1 MRCVSSGNRLIPHRP
16 NDDAV
21 PCETADRIRSLGTH
35 SLCRGAPCA
44 DPSDLC
50 GRASHADPRTQ
61 GPRSPSRGAP
71 CADPSD
77 PCGRAS
83 HADPRTQGL
92 RSPCRGAPCAD
103 PSDPCCPSSHAD
115 PRTRDPRTQGLR
127 SPSHG
132 APCAEL
138 CAYGVPHAHPPNRRP
153 HRKGKSSPRLP
164 QEQAHPSGELPEPSQ
179 GPLPSPQQRQK
190 PSIGSSSS
198 SCSSCHP
205 FKESFKLS
213 APAPAAG
220 LHVYRE
226 RPFLHE
232 STPFLK
238 KVFSPD
244 CAISCLLPAPHPPPP
259 AFVSQSGAPAP
270 FFWSRIRSMESPLFR
285 LCLSVGS
292 GEGLSDSLR
301 HRETDRRLWP
311 FIMPY
316 RLRVV
321 TSVYSSPP
329 TRAVKSDAASSET
342 GQAVD
347 GSLSGDLNSF
357 LCHELLRRLRRE
369 PSTINNHRFKYS
381 SSNSR
386 AVDMLMDCTDPSFY
400 VILRSRML
408 TIGSGLP
415 DDEISQLPHLSPSH
429 ALPCR

>member
-21 PCETADRIRSLGTH
+21 PCETADRIRSPGTR
-35 SLCRGAPCA
+35 SPCRGAPCADPSDPCGPSSHGDPRTQGLRSSCHGTPCA

-61 GPRSPSRGAP
+61 GPRSPS
-71 CADPSD
+71 
-77 PCGRAS
+77 
-83 HADPRTQGL
+83 
-92 RSPCRGAPCAD
+92 
-103 PSDPCCPSSHAD
+103 
-115 PRTRDPRTQGLR
+115 
-127 SPSHG
+127 HG
-132 APCAEL
+132 APCGALWEP
-138 CAYGVPHAHPPNRRP
+138 CAHGVPHAHPPNRRS
-153 HRKGKSSPRLP
+153 HRKGKSSSRLP

-190 PSIGSSSS
+190 TSIGSLSS

-270 FFWSRIRSMESPLFR
+270 FFWPRIRSMESSLFR

-311 FIMPY
+311 FY
-316 RLRVV
+316 YAL
-321 TSVYSSPP
+321 SSS
-329 TRAVKSDAASSET
+329 RSHV
-342 GQAVD
+342 
-347 GSLSGDLNSF
+347 SLSVASG
-357 LCHELLRRLRRE
+357 E
-369 PSTINNHRFKYS
+369 
-381 SSNSR
+381 SR
-386 AVDMLMDCTDPSFY
+386 QV
-400 VILRSRML
+400 
-408 TIGSGLP
+408 
-415 DDEISQLPHLSPSH
+415 
-429 ALPCR
+429 